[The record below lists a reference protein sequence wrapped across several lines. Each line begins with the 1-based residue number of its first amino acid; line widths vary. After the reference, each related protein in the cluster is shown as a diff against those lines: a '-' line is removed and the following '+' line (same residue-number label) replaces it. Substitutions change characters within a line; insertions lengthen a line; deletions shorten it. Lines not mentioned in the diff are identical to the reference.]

1 MTYERDPESND
12 YFTESYFQ
20 KHDFLRWYQWC
31 YSDDWY
37 QLGLSKKIQIW
48 ILHGLVLGGCSVFL
62 IVFLLVYLCR
72 FLSRL

>member
-1 MTYERDPESND
+1 MAHTSHITQEDNKKIKSNV
-12 YFTESYFQ
+12 
-20 KHDFLRWYQWC
+20 FLRWYQWC